1 MTHIKREKN
10 TSQNKDTRWDRI
22 RKRHGSGNSAKIKSE
37 TVKRFIEIDYVDKH
51 QREILNGDAKPETK
65 LDPVMVMDMRHQM
78 FKQIPRKLPLA
89 TVAYTKTMDMCKS
102 HNVAVEERYIENQ
115 LQQFRQHLQKQ
126 NKRNHISE
134 KKVHSLLIDNQEIM
148 GSLESSQHHIED
160 FFNAPMEA
168 MNEVNDL
175 FKREVERELQL
186 MANEEVL
193 ETECS
198 KMVKEATAD
207 CSASALTSEKILSA
221 GSISLSHKMEDIMER
236 FPEMR
241 LFAKNDQTPAQTPR
255 RETPSPLPDTDE
267 VLQPLKENMEQ
278 NSGLHLRCVRF
289 DEEVSVCQ
297 FQRENSTCSN
307 TSDGIDSVISE
318 LAEEVLLELQ
328 LEEEGGGKLK
338 TIPEIEAEGK
348 TTEDGNICKDSEQK
362 SLTRKDEGFEN
373 LSYQTNNEKLEI
385 RGNIPKTFI
394 RYLQQKEAP
403 PSAAAQK
410 MAHISANSTTTT
422 ETDDFSSSQ
431 EQNQIIE
438 ELFEAKSYPRIP
450 ILRKYFL
457 KWVHFTHVE
466 KIERE
471 HADSHADRVRRINI
485 FLDKIRIE
493 KNRQRKNQKAHK
505 AHPEEGDEAVEGT
518 NKKDV
523 TGNIR
528 INKKYQN
535 KIKIQQDII
544 DLQRLKLERQERII
558 MELKLSKLSEEA
570 REARLELKD
579 ELKSVI
585 RSGDAKSKAKAKCL
599 QLIGNLRDKEDERLD
614 KLQCKAMLMPKFLQS
629 MQERALERSVKHEQA
644 KQRRL
649 QQEAE
654 REAQKLAAE
663 EAKRQEDEEAKR
675 QRIEALKE
683 KRRQEKMA
691 KIIRERER
699 QRYIEN
705 LRKAQ
710 DFYRRLLLKR
720 IGMEGFKRLL
730 HRKKENLRRCE
741 QLRRMLY
748 KRTYFQAWFSIYRIS
763 KARRSQKADELY
775 ERILKRRYIHL
786 WFFFTGQERSKYNV
800 AVDFFELKLTE
811 TTFRKWLGYTRRM
824 RAIEE
829 TKMKQAVLHHEWHL
843 RWKVL
848 DCWQR
853 LPQILQLEKETEERR
868 QRWRM
873 KIWELLP
880 DYTPNRDELNINLL

>member
-1 MTHIKREKN
+1 MTHIKREKAS
-10 TSQNKDTRWDRI
+10 SQTKDTRWDRI

-37 TVKRFIEIDYVDKH
+37 TVKRFIEIDYIDKH
-51 QREILNGDAKPETK
+51 QQNILNGEIKPETN
-65 LDPVMVMDMRHQM
+65 LDPVMVMDMRHRM

-89 TVAYTKTMDMCKS
+89 TVAFSKTIDTCKS

-126 NKRNHISE
+126 SKLNRISE
-134 KKVHSLLIDNQEIM
+134 KKVHSLLIDNQGIM
-148 GSLESSQHHIED
+148 ESLESSHKHIED
-160 FFNAPMEA
+160 FYSTPMDA
-168 MNEVNDL
+168 LNEVNDL
-175 FKREVERELQL
+175 FKQEVEKELKQLARE
-186 MANEEVL
+186 EFIK
-193 ETECS
+193 TECS
-198 KMVKEATAD
+198 NILKESEGSTVD
-207 CSASALTSEKILSA
+207 SEKILSVV
-221 GSISLSHKMEDIMER
+221 SVSLSDKMDDIIER

-241 LFAKNDQTPAQTPR
+241 LFVENDKRGGSSSPR
-255 RETPSPLPDTDE
+255 KDTPSPLADTDE
-267 VLQPLKENMEQ
+267 VLKPLRENIEQ
-278 NSGLHLRCVRF
+278 NNGLQLRCVRF

-318 LAEEVLLELQ
+318 LAEEALLELQ
-328 LEEEGGGKLK
+328 IEEEETRLS
-338 TIPEIEAEGK
+338 TIPENEAEITMQLLNISTKEEKEDEPLVGK
-348 TTEDGNICKDSEQK
+348 GNGFQHIPSE
-362 SLTRKDEGFEN
+362 EN
-373 LSYQTNNEKLEI
+373 SDILEV
-385 RGNIPKTFI
+385 RGKMPKTFI
-394 RYLQQKEAP
+394 RLRS
-403 PSAAAQK
+403 PSPVQRK
-410 MAHISANSTTTT
+410 QSHISVISTTTED
-422 ETDDFSSSQ
+422 ETSSSQ
-431 EQNQIIE
+431 EQNKIIE
-438 ELFEAKSYPRIP
+438 ELFEEKSYPRIP

-493 KNRQRKNQKAHK
+493 KSRQKKCQKAQK
-505 AHPEEGDEAVEGT
+505 MGNGDGECTDVETT
-518 NKKDV
+518 NRKDAA
-523 TGNIR
+523 GNIR

-544 DLQRLKLERQERII
+544 DLQRVKLERQERII

-570 REARLELKD
+570 REARMELKD

-614 KLQCKAMLMPKFLQS
+614 NLQCKAMLMPKFLQT
-629 MQERALERSVKHEQA
+629 MQERALERSIKHEQA

-654 REAQKLAAE
+654 KEAQKLAAE
-663 EAKRQEDEEAKR
+663 EAKRLEDEEAKR

-691 KIIRERER
+691 KIIKERER

-710 DFYRRLLLKR
+710 EFYRRMLLKR
-720 IGMEGFKRLL
+720 IGMEGFKRILR
-730 HRKKENLRRCE
+730 RKKDNIQKCE
-741 QLRRMLY
+741 QLRRTLY
-748 KRTYFQAWFSIYRIS
+748 KRTYFQAWFSIYRIT
-763 KARRSQKADELY
+763 KARRCQKADELY
-775 ERILKRRYIHL
+775 DRILKRRYIHL
-786 WFFFTGQERSKYNV
+786 WIYYTEQERSKHNV
-800 AVDFFELKLTE
+800 AVDYFELKLTE
-811 TTFRKWLGYTRRM
+811 TTFKKWLSYTKCM
-824 RAIEE
+824 RAIED
-829 TKMKQAVLHHEWHL
+829 TKMKQATLHHEWHL
-843 RWKVL
+843 KWKVL

-880 DYTPNRDELNINLL
+880 DYTPNRDELNLNFI